1 MNWTRTL
8 VGVAV
13 VLAMMPA
20 VPALAVSLGDMAR
33 EAAQDF
39 QGIPVLLEIL
49 FYIGGAVLVLLGLML
64 LRRHS
69 THPQQVTVASG
80 FVAIGIGV
88 ALIFAPPLID
98 AISGSFGLDQST
110 PSLRAPTFRQ

>member
-1 MNWTRTL
+1 MSWTRL
-8 VGVAV
+8 
-13 VLAMMPA
+13 LAGLGLALAGMAA
-20 VPALAVSLGDMAR
+20 VPALAATLGEMAR
-33 EAAQDF
+33 GAAQDF

-49 FYIGGAVLVLLGLML
+49 FYIGGAGLVLLGLML

-110 PSLRAPTFRQ
+110 PSLKAPRFRQ